1 MYTFLVKA
9 GIICEEMS
17 KYLSIVLSIVA
28 LATIMVGAFSWTR
41 AFYASVKNYEPP
53 LPVANLTVPAE
64 TILPQ
69 TARVVVVIVS
79 GLGSEWLDSFEWPI
93 LQQLAQTGANAT
105 IISEPPTYS
114 QTARMTLV
122 TGASAE
128 LNGVPPLDRPLNE
141 LTATTTDTVFARA
154 RAGGLKTAL
163 LGRVDWRTLIPR
175 DQLDET
181 FFIEA
186 PGPEAD
192 SATLDASLLAL
203 KDTSLDLFVIQF
215 NGLNWTV
222 KGQGSL
228 TGQFVQTA
236 VTQTDEALGQL
247 ARAMDLNNS
256 VMVVVGDHGLT
267 STAGQGGGEPEVSQ
281 QPLVMIGK
289 GIMPGDYS
297 AVQQVDLAPTLAA
310 LLGVAP
316 PSAAQGRV
324 LFEMLD
330 FEPEQRVV
338 AQLAL
343 TQQRLNL
350 AQAYL
355 VSLNG
360 PEAALPES
368 LLTDFEQSRVKL
380 SQNNLSGAFELARLA
395 QEGADT
401 QILQARASRVQ
412 AERWPRLLLAGLGLV
427 VWFGLMWQRRGFHVG
442 LVVIAA
448 LITLALY
455 HILFQAQGYSYSI
468 SSFYSVA
475 LLPFDIARR
484 TVVSF
489 LVGGALVLVILMLV
503 GEKDWRT
510 LLGTSYGFGVMT
522 TFLFALP
529 LFWAFWQNGLTIER
543 YFPAPTPV
551 FWQVTGLLEVM
562 IVAGLG
568 LILPWPIMAFNVFI
582 NLARR
587 HLTDSQPQTDRGP
600 LPGLR

>member
-1 MYTFLVKA
+1 
-9 GIICEEMS
+9 MS

>member
-1 MYTFLVKA
+1 
-9 GIICEEMS
+9 MS

-28 LATIMVGAFSWTR
+28 LATLMVGAFSWTR
-41 AFYASVKNYEPP
+41 AFYASVKTYEPP
-53 LPVANLTVPAE
+53 LPVADLTIQAE

-79 GLGSEWLDSFEWPI
+79 GLGSDLLDSFEWPI

-105 IISEPPTYS
+105 IISQPPTYS

-128 LNGVPPLDRPLNE
+128 LNGLPPLDRPLNE
-141 LTATTTDTVFARA
+141 LTPTAADTVFARA
-154 RAGGLKTAL
+154 HAAGLKTAL

-192 SATLDASLLAL
+192 AAILDTSLLAL
-203 KDTSLDLFVIQF
+203 KDTSLDLLVIQF
-215 NGLNWTV
+215 NSLNWTI
-222 KGQGSL
+222 KGQGGRA
-228 TGQFVQTA
+228 GQFVLSA
-236 VTQTDEALGQL
+236 VAETDEALGQL
-247 ARAMDLNNS
+247 ARAVDLNNS
-256 VMVVVGDHGLT
+256 VMIVVGDHGLT
-267 STAGQGGGEPEVSQ
+267 IAGGQGGAEPEVTQ
-281 QPLVMIGK
+281 QPLVMLGK

-297 AVQQVDLAPTLAA
+297 PVQQVDVAPTLAV
-310 LLGVAP
+310 LLGAAP
-316 PSAAQGRV
+316 PSAAQGRI

-330 FEPEQRVV
+330 FEPQQRVA
-338 AQLAL
+338 AQMAL
-343 TQQRLNL
+343 TQQRLDL

-355 VSLNG
+355 VSLTG
-360 PEAALPES
+360 PEATLPQS
-368 LLTDFEQSRVKL
+368 LLTDFDQSRVKL
-380 SQNNLSGAFELARLA
+380 SQNNVSGAFDLARLA
-395 QEGADT
+395 QDGADA
-401 QILQARASRVQ
+401 QILKTRSSRVE
-412 AERWPRLLLAGLGLV
+412 AERWPRLLLAGLGLL

-455 HILFQAQGYSYSI
+455 HILFQAQGYSYSL
-468 SSFYSVA
+468 SSLYSVV

-489 LVGGALVLVILMLV
+489 LVGAALVLVILMLI

-510 LLGTSYGFGVMT
+510 LLGTGYGFGVMT

-529 LFWAFWQNGLTIER
+529 LFWAFWQNGLTVDR
-543 YFPAPTPV
+543 YFPASNPV
-551 FWQVTGLLEVM
+551 FWQVTGMLEVM
-562 IVAGLG
+562 VVAGLG

-587 HLTDSQPQTDRGP
+587 HLTDNQPKTDRGP